1 MTRRLIVYS
10 DGASRGNPGRAA
22 IGAVL
27 MGDRKEGN
35 PILAEISE
43 SIGHATN
50 NEAEYRAAIAGLE
63 AAARIGADELVLRAD
78 SLLLVRQLQGRW
90 KLKATHLRPLF
101 DQATA
106 LLGSFGRVRIEH
118 VAREVN
124 THADALANQALD
136 R

>member
-22 IGAVL
+22 IGAVV
-27 MGDRKEGN
+27 MGDRHQGGGV
-35 PILAEISE
+35 LAEISE
-43 SIGHATN
+43 AIGNATN

-63 AAARIGADELVLRAD
+63 AAAEMGADELILRAD

-101 DQATA
+101 DQAHA
-106 LLGSFGRVRIEH
+106 LLRGFARVRIEH

-124 THADALANQALD
+124 THADTLANQALD